1 MGAAHHVEICREQ
14 ISKGDPAERYCG
26 SLKLYLPDGSPL
38 PHAQSPIVDV
48 LRTGQPVRNVEVL
61 IERPD
66 GSRLPVIVNFAALKN
81 AQGEITGAITA
92 FDDISPLKSAE
103 QALKQADRRKNE
115 FLATL
120 AHELR
125 NPLAPIRNA
134 VQLMQ
139 LHGQDAEQ
147 TQWPLDARN
156 V

>member
-1 MGAAHHVEICREQ
+1 M
-14 ISKGDPAERYCG
+14 
-26 SLKLYLPDGSPL
+26 
-38 PHAQSPIVDV
+38 DV

-66 GSRLPVIVNFAALKN
+66 GSRLPVIVNYAALKN
-81 AQGEITGAITA
+81 AQGAITA

-147 TQWPLDARN
+147 TQWALDARN